1 MARNGS
7 KNSPTN
13 AGGPRRPEGACKK
26 LAEDFLADLE
36 RLWQQHGRE
45 VLQRLATERPLAFFQ
60 VMIKLA
66 RVQPLELGLPEESGY
81 PCNREEVLQ
90 RLGDASRL
98 DEPRLETRAGSTS
111 RERFGSAGGHLIMPR
126 GHNATGAYLIDKRG
140 FPQH

>member
-1 MARNGS
+1 MARNGK

-13 AGGPRRPEGACKK
+13 AGGRRRPEGAYTK

-45 VLQRLATERPLAFFQ
+45 VLQRLATERPAAFFQ

-66 RVQPLELGLPEESGY
+66 RVQPLELGPPEESGC

-90 RLGDASRL
+90 RWRREALPHASARRGRFSFEL
-98 DEPRLETRAGSTS
+98 PSNRHAERRTR
-111 RERFGSAGGHLIMPR
+111 R
-126 GHNATGAYLIDKRG
+126 KRV
-140 FPQH
+140 

>member
-1 MARNGS
+1 MAKNGK

-13 AGGPRRPEGACKK
+13 AGGRRRPEGARKK
-26 LAEDFLADLE
+26 LAEDFLSDLE
-36 RLWQQHGRE
+36 RSWQQHGRE
-45 VLQRLATERPLAFFQ
+45 ALYRLATERPLAFFQ

-81 PCNREEVLQ
+81 PCNREEVVQ
-90 RLGDASRL
+90 
-98 DEPRLETRAGSTS
+98 RLETRAGSTS